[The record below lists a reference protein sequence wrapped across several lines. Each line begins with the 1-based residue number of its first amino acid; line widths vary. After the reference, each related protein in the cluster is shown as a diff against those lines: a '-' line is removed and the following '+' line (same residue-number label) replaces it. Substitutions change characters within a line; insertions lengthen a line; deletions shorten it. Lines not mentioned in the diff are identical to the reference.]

1 MKEFVSTICKGANWC
16 AGLMA
21 GGIMTSSVYGL
32 WMRAADKKGVSSE
45 FGIHTAGMGI
55 AGLVGTIA
63 GGAITRTLNKAVDG
77 TFNNEKED

>member
-21 GGIMTSSVYGL
+21 GGIMTGSVFGL
-32 WMRAADKKGVSSE
+32 WMKAADKKGVKSD
-45 FGIHTAGMGI
+45 FGIQTAGMGV

-63 GGAITRTLNKAVDG
+63 GGAITKALNKAVDE